1 MYVLDTNVIS
11 ELRKSP
17 DVASTEV
24 FKWAA
29 GVPIAHQFLSVI
41 TVMELEIGVL
51 GLERRT
57 PPQGARLRVWLT
69 GVHQAFVGRLLPI
82 TSEVALHCARLHA
95 PNRRPERD
103 ALIAATALARG
114 FTVVTRNVA
123 DFIGT
128 GATVLNPFQ
137 PQNNFTK
144 SA

>member
-17 DVASTEV
+17 DVASAEV

-41 TVMELEIGVL
+41 TVMELEISVV
-51 GLERRT
+51 GLERCT
-57 PPQGARLRVWLT
+57 PPQGARLRVWLA
-69 GVHQAFVGRLLPI
+69 GVHQAFSGRLLPV
-82 TSEVALHCARLHA
+82 TPEVALRCARLHA
-95 PNRRPERD
+95 PDRRPERD

-123 DFIGT
+123 DFTGT
-128 GATVLNPFQ
+128 GATVLNPFE
-137 PQNNFTK
+137 PQ
-144 SA
+144 S

>member
-17 DVASTEV
+17 DVASAEV

-69 GVHQAFVGRLLPI
+69 GVHQAFVGHVPD
-82 TSEVALHCARLHA
+82 
-95 PNRRPERD
+95 RRPERD

-128 GATVLNPFQ
+128 GATVLNPFE
-137 PQNNFTK
+137 PQ
-144 SA
+144 S

>member
-17 DVASTEV
+17 NVASAEV

-82 TSEVALHCARLHA
+82 TSEVALHCARLHV
-95 PNRRPERD
+95 PDRRPERD
-103 ALIAATALARG
+103 ALIAATALACG

-123 DFIGT
+123 DFTGT
-128 GATVLNPFQ
+128 GATVLNPFEL
-137 PQNNFTK
+137 QN
-144 SA
+144 

>member
-17 DVASTEV
+17 DVASAEV

-29 GVPIAHQFLSVI
+29 GVPIADQFLSVI
-41 TVMELEIGVL
+41 TVMELEISVL
-51 GLERRT
+51 GLERRM
-57 PPQGARLRVWLT
+57 PPQGARSRVWLA
-69 GVHQAFVGRLLPI
+69 GVHQAFSGRLLPV
-82 TSEVALHCARLHA
+82 TPEVALRCAHLHA
-95 PNRRPERD
+95 PDRRPERD

-128 GATVLNPFQ
+128 GATVLNPFE
-137 PQNNFTK
+137 PQ
-144 SA
+144 S

>member
-17 DVASTEV
+17 DVASAEV

-29 GVPIAHQFLSVI
+29 GVPIADQFLSVI
-41 TVMELEIGVL
+41 TVMELEISVL
-51 GLERRT
+51 GLERRM
-57 PPQGARLRVWLT
+57 PPQGARLRVWLA
-69 GVHQAFVGRLLPI
+69 GVHQAFSGRLLPV
-82 TSEVALHCARLHA
+82 TPEVALRCAHLHA
-95 PNRRPERD
+95 PDRRPERD

-128 GATVLNPFQ
+128 GATVLNPFE
-137 PQNNFTK
+137 PQ
-144 SA
+144 S